1 MKTTKFKNSE
11 IGPIPEEWEV
21 KRLGEVVDINPPA
34 VRAKPSKFVYVD
46 LESVKDGRLLASNVV
61 DSEFAPSRA
70 QRQFTMGDV
79 LYQTVRPYQCN
90 NLYVDF
96 DATNY
101 IASTGYAVLRATR
114 SDPRFIYICLH
125 ATSFVDKVLDNCTGT
140 SYPAIN
146 PNKLGSLAIPV
157 PPLAEQEAIAGAL
170 SDVDELLAAMT
181 TLIEKKRAIKQGA
194 MQELLEVRPTAL
206 TQRAQ
211 SAQRDAKGFEPCRN
225 GENVEEKRFAPRRRL
240 AGFTGEWVEKR
251 FDDCFDL
258 IGNNTYA
265 REFTCADETGVANIH
280 YGDVLV
286 KYGSVLDFSTT
297 PVDSLVFSV
306 LAKSENLK
314 NGDLVI
320 ADTAED
326 ETVGK
331 AVEIRNL
338 GSRRAVAGL
347 HTVACRPK
355 IEFAPG
361 WLGYYINSSDYHNQ
375 LLPLITGIKV
385 SSISKAGFRQTVL
398 RFPTLAEQ
406 KAIAGVLADMDAEIA
421 ALEAKRAKCEQI
433 KQGMMQELL
442 TGKVRLA

>member
-1 MKTTKFKNSE
+1 MKTTRFKNSE
-11 IGPIPEEWEV
+11 IGPIPKEWEV

-101 IASTGYAVLRATR
+101 IASTGYAVLRATK
-114 SDPRFIYICLH
+114 SDPRFIYTCLH

-146 PNKLGSLAIPV
+146 PNKLGSLLIPV
-157 PPLAEQEAIAGAL
+157 PPRAEQEKVAAAL
-170 SDVDELLAAMT
+170 ADVDELLAAMT

-194 MQELLEVRPTAL
+194 MQELLEVRGFQTGL
-206 TQRAQ
+206 TGFTGL
-211 SAQRDAKGFEPCRN
+211 RDDGRQNPVN
-225 GENVEEKRFAPRRRL
+225 PVNPVEKRFAPRRRL

-251 FDDCFDL
+251 FVDCFDL

-297 PVDSLVFSV
+297 SVDSLAFPV

>member
-21 KRLGEVVDINPPA
+21 RRLGEVVDINPPA

-101 IASTGYAVLRATR
+101 IASTGYAVLRATK

-157 PPLAEQEAIAGAL
+157 PPLAEQKAIAGAL
-170 SDVDELLAAMT
+170 ADVDELLAAMT

-194 MQELLEVRPTAL
+194 MQELLEVRGFQTGL
-206 TQRAQ
+206 TGFTGL
-211 SAQRDAKGFEPCRN
+211 RDDGRQNPVN
-225 GENVEEKRFAPRRRL
+225 PVNPVEKRFAPRRRL

-286 KYGSVLDFSTT
+286 KYGSVLDFPTT

-421 ALEAKRAKCEQI
+421 ALEAKRAKYEQI

-442 TGKVRLA
+442 TGRVRLG

>member
-21 KRLGEVVDINPPA
+21 RRLGEVVDINPPA

-101 IASTGYAVLRATR
+101 IASTGYAVLRATK

-157 PPLAEQEAIAGAL
+157 PPRAEQEAIAGAL

-194 MQELLEVRPTAL
+194 MQELLEVRGFQTGL
-206 TQRAQ
+206 TGFTGL
-211 SAQRDAKGFEPCRN
+211 RDDGRQNPVN
-225 GENVEEKRFAPRRRL
+225 PVNPVEKRFAPRRRL
-240 AGFTGEWVEKR
+240 AGFSGEWVEKR

-297 PVDSLVFSV
+297 PVDSLAFSV

-406 KAIAGVLADMDAEIA
+406 KAIAEVLADMDAEIA
-421 ALEAKRAKCEQI
+421 ALEAKRAKYEQI

>member
-21 KRLGEVVDINPPA
+21 RRLGEVVDINPPA

-101 IASTGYAVLRATR
+101 IASTGYAVLRATK

-194 MQELLEVRPTAL
+194 MQELLEVRGFQTGL
-206 TQRAQ
+206 TGFTGL
-211 SAQRDAKGFEPCRN
+211 RDDGRQNPVN
-225 GENVEEKRFAPRRRL
+225 PVNPVEKRFAPRRRL

-297 PVDSLVFSV
+297 PVDSLAFSV

-421 ALEAKRAKCEQI
+421 ALEAKRAKYEQI

-442 TGKVRLA
+442 TGRVRLG

>member
-1 MKTTKFKNSE
+1 
-11 IGPIPEEWEV
+11 
-21 KRLGEVVDINPPA
+21 
-34 VRAKPSKFVYVD
+34 
-46 LESVKDGRLLASNVV
+46 
-61 DSEFAPSRA
+61 
-70 QRQFTMGDV
+70 MGDV

-101 IASTGYAVLRATR
+101 IASTGYAVLRATK

-157 PPLAEQEAIAGAL
+157 PPRAEQEAIAGAL

-194 MQELLEVRPTAL
+194 MQELLEVRGFQTGL
-206 TQRAQ
+206 TGFTGL
-211 SAQRDAKGFEPCRN
+211 RDDGRQNPVN
-225 GENVEEKRFAPRRRL
+225 PVNPVEKRFAPRRRL

-297 PVDSLVFSV
+297 PVDSLAFPV
-306 LAKSENLK
+306 LAKSGNLK

-406 KAIAGVLADMDAEIA
+406 KAIAEVLADMDAEIA

>member
-21 KRLGEVVDINPPA
+21 RRLGEVVDINPPA

-101 IASTGYAVLRATR
+101 IASTGYAVLRATK

-157 PPLAEQEAIAGAL
+157 PPLAEQKAIAGAL

-194 MQELLEVRPTAL
+194 MQELLEVRGFQTGL
-206 TQRAQ
+206 TGFTGL
-211 SAQRDAKGFEPCRN
+211 RDDGRQNPVN
-225 GENVEEKRFAPRRRL
+225 PVEKRFAPRRRL

-297 PVDSLVFSV
+297 PVDSLAFPV

-421 ALEAKRAKCEQI
+421 ALEAKRAKYEQI

-442 TGKVRLA
+442 TGRVRLG